1 MRSAASLTLTCQ
13 FHKVVDGKALMTS
26 PIRRTQTVFSTALL
40 LVACAAGA
48 LTQSSLAATPACDP
62 NNGGITVPAG
72 FCAFIA
78 ADNLG
83 TARHLAVAANGDLY
97 VALQNGGV
105 MALRDTDGDGRFE
118 MQEKFGSTSV
128 TGIA

>member
-1 MRSAASLTLTCQ
+1 
-13 FHKVVDGKALMTS
+13 MTS
-26 PIRRTQTVFSTALL
+26 LINWTHSFSIRLL
-40 LVACAAGA
+40 LAACTAGA
-48 LTQSSLAATPACDP
+48 LTQGLAAVPACDS

-83 TARHLAVAANGDLY
+83 TARHLVVAANGDVY

-105 MALRDTDGDGRFE
+105 VALRDTNGDGRFE

-128 TGIA
+128 TGI